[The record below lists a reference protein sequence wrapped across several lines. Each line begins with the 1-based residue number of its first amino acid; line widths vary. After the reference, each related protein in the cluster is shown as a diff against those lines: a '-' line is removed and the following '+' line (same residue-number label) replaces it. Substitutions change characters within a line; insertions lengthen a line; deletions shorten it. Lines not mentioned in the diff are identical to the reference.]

1 MADRAELVGSY
12 NLANLA
18 VRAQVTGRDARAL
31 MDQFIRVLETMRV
44 GDKLTI
50 QNLGVFEKV
59 MSKERPGSNPKTAER
74 FTVPARERIRFRASK
89 NLRRVSG

>member
-1 MADRAELVGSY
+1 MVNRAELDGSY
-12 NLANLA
+12 NLGDLA
-18 VRAQVTGRDARAL
+18 LLARVPLQDARAL
-31 MDQFIRVLETMRV
+31 MDQFIRLLETMHV
-44 GDKLTI
+44 GHKLTI